1 MSQPILK
8 YRERMRVASCR
19 ETPDLTEMPFGLCA
33 RVGPKNHIFGGGPDP
48 PQGKGNFGGCSTPFV
63 VHCNRESTEGACIH
77 SSVALGLSSFAD
89 THLHFCN
96 IAVCKDKLHNLL
108 M

>member
-33 RVGPKNHIFGGGPDP
+33 QVGPKNHVFGGGPDP
-48 PQGKGNFGGCSTPFV
+48 PKGRVILGV
-63 VHCNRESTEGACIH
+63 V
-77 SSVALGLSSFAD
+77 LP
-89 THLHFCN
+89 HL
-96 IAVCKDKLHNLL
+96 
-108 M
+108 